1 MEKLIMDFEWDSN
14 MAVGNEEIDND
25 HKYLISLVRTIDAA
39 KDCHVHANVLEKL
52 VDLMLI
58 YTSVHFVREQQ
69 YQKKIG
75 YEESDS
81 HKLLHRDF
89 IERLNSMK
97 SALANVDKENDK
109 YRSAVAKFSDLM
121 KDWWKNHILE
131 EDLKMKR
138 A

>member
-1 MEKLIMDFEWDSN
+1 MDFEWDTS

-25 HKYLISLVRTIDAA
+25 HKYLISLIRTIDAA
-39 KDCHVHANVLEKL
+39 TNCHVQANVLEKY

-69 YQKKIG
+69 YQKSIG
-75 YEESDS
+75 FIESDS

-97 SALANVDKENDK
+97 SVLAQVGKDNDEHK
-109 YRSAVAKFSDLM
+109 RAVAKFSDLI
-121 KDWWKNHILE
+121 KNWWRDHILE
-131 EDLKMKR
+131 EDLKMKE
-138 A
+138 AL